1 VHPLKAVRGWVWRR
15 LEPRI
20 QGVVSQRLDPVAHR
34 LAATATT
41 AQEALA
47 VAREARRLATDAV
60 RVAEKLQKDIA
71 FSRAMDEQLRAATA
85 KAGDANRL
93 AMEASRA
100 IEQVLQAEVELWQ
113 AIDAK
118 PGN

>member
-1 VHPLKAVRGWVWRR
+1 MHPLKAVRRWIWRR

-20 QGVVSQRLDPVAHR
+20 QGVISQRLDPIANR
-34 LAATATT
+34 LAATTTT

-47 VAREARRLATDAV
+47 VAREARRLATESIRAV
-60 RVAEKLQKDIA
+60 EELQP
-71 FSRAMDEQLRAATA
+71 SRAMDERLRAATA

-100 IEQVLQAEVELWQ
+100 IERLLQAEVEIWQ
-113 AIDAK
+113 AIDANS
-118 PGN
+118 GS